1 MDIYQR
7 KEAAEEAL
15 DMEIEYRKAEILADP
30 ELLEEAI
37 GDFGEKFGHLALSL
51 CLSALSQ
58 CETPE
63 QYKAQVNA
71 LAEHTEAIAQ
81 WYAEKTT
88 NPISIFL
95 EPQAS

>member
-7 KEAAEEAL
+7 QAQAAEAL

-30 ELLEEAI
+30 ELFDEAH
-37 GDFGEKFGHLALSL
+37 GDFANKFGDLAFSL
-51 CLSALSQ
+51 CVTALAQ
-58 CETPE
+58 CKTQE
-63 QYKAQVNA
+63 QIDAQVKA
-71 LAEHTEAIAQ
+71 LNEHTEAIAQ

-95 EPQAS
+95 QPQSD